1 VALGACSPES
11 DADDEAPVA
20 YATCQ
25 ADPWPGAVRV
35 PAEWEPQAAVWLQ
48 WPGDEESS
56 ARRVFVRIISVIQA
70 FEPVVVLVA
79 DSHARA
85 EAKAYLAQGG
95 VPETNVTWQ
104 LVPTNSSWLRDNGPV
119 YVLRGDE
126 VVVQDWGFDAW
137 GGNFGAAIPYAEDNL
152 VPRAITGLL
161 GLGCEDRASYVLER
175 GNLEVNGVDTAILG
189 WDCQHDRNPTWSRV
203 ASEELL
209 QEALGVSRVLWVEG
223 HDPEDLTTGHIDG
236 IVRFVDEDTVA
247 VAQWLVDDPSAQTT
261 EDAARL
267 IAAAGFEVV
276 RFPVPGY
283 VSYGGQ
289 ELPAMYMNWLV
300 GNGFVLGMAFGEA
313 DWDAAARRKLEEL
326 YPEREVVL
334 IDAMDLWL
342 NGGGVH
348 CVTNDQPAAP

>member
-1 VALGACSPES
+1 M
-11 DADDEAPVA
+11 
-20 YATCQ
+20 
-25 ADPWPGAVRV
+25 
-35 PAEWEPQAAVWLQ
+35 
-48 WPGDEESS
+48 
-56 ARRVFVRIISVIQA
+56 
-70 FEPVVVLVA
+70 
-79 DSHARA
+79 
-85 EAKAYLAQGG
+85 
-95 VPETNVTWQ
+95 
-104 LVPTNSSWLRDNGPV
+104 
-119 YVLRGDE
+119 
-126 VVVQDWGFDAW
+126 

>member
-1 VALGACSPES
+1 
-11 DADDEAPVA
+11 
-20 YATCQ
+20 
-25 ADPWPGAVRV
+25 
-35 PAEWEPQAAVWLQ
+35 
-48 WPGDEESS
+48 
-56 ARRVFVRIISVIQA
+56 VFVRIISVIQA